1 MRRGL
6 EEGRAGIEEAERVRG
21 ENRGEQEKRNHY
33 RHSNY
38 RIKEKTGIREMCRD
52 LKV

>member
-1 MRRGL
+1 MRKQK
-6 EEGRAGIEEAERVRG
+6 ERVSRQK
-21 ENRGEQEKRNHY
+21 RGEQEKRNHY

-38 RIKEKTGIREMCRD
+38 RIKEKTGTKEMSRD